1 MNPLEEIPRMSFLD
15 ITGKWDSPRVPTPA
29 IKLGRSQHWRLQ
41 PLFTKADHAAEHS
54 RIGNPGTPT
63 YSYGVEFYDYWVP
76 KINWCLSRLRKKDAC
91 TPPLPA
97 PKGRLLDDI
106 SVEARPIHNSSRK
119 KQISSLLWVRLS
131 STCIMSPAATTNG
144 TANGPNGH
152 AAKLDF
158 KVS

>member
-76 KINWCLSRLRKKDAC
+76 KITGVCPAC
-91 TPPLPA
+91 AKRMRAPL
-97 PKGRLLDDI
+97 LC
-106 SVEARPIHNSSRK
+106 RPQK
-119 KQISSLLWVRLS
+119 AAS
-131 STCIMSPAATTNG
+131 STTYRSKPDPSTIPLARSRFHPCFGYGCLRLASCLLQLPPT
-144 TANGPNGH
+144 GPPM
-152 AAKLDF
+152 APTVMLP
-158 KVS
+158 S